1 MKISEIGEAGL
12 LKLIFPY
19 CLPGTVGD
27 DAAVLAFAGENL
39 VVTTDVL
46 VDRVHFSDQTTA
58 AQDVGWRSAAA
69 NLSDLAAMGALPLG
83 ITVGLG
89 LPPDTP
95 VQWVEDLYRGLNACL
110 ERYDTGIVGGDIYRS
125 TVRTV
130 AITAFGKVES
140 GAVIRRNAAVPGAAI
155 VVTGEHGKSKAGLE
169 LLLDVNLGQELDLID
184 RQELIRAHQR
194 PLPRLDVVPMITML
208 QPEFVAGMDSSD
220 GLLDAISQICRA
232 SGVGARINRS
242 AIAIPAGLTKLTEN
256 PIAFGASGA
265 IDWVLGGGED
275 FELVLCLPVSTAYA
289 LVELIGGTAAI
300 IGTTTANPE
309 ILLVDD
315 QTEILLTSHSQFQH
329 Y

>member
-1 MKISEIGEAGL
+1 MEIHEIGEAGL

-46 VDRVHFSDQTTA
+46 VDRVHFSDRTTS
-58 AQDVGWRSAAA
+58 AQDVGWRAAAA
-69 NLSDLAAMGALPLG
+69 NLSDLAAMGAMPLG

-89 LPPDTP
+89 LPPDTQ
-95 VQWVEDLYRGLNACL
+95 VSWVEDLYRGLGDCL
-110 ERYDTGIVGGDIYRS
+110 DCYDTGIVGGDVYRS

-130 AITAFGKVES
+130 AITAFGRVES
-140 GAVIRRNAAVPGAAI
+140 RAVICRNAALPGAAI
-155 VVTGEHGKSKAGLE
+155 VVTGDHGKSKAGLE
-169 LLLDVNLGQELDLID
+169 LLLDLTLGNDLHPLD

-194 PLPRLDVVPMITML
+194 PVPRLDVVPILAGL
-208 QPEFVAGMDSSD
+208 QPEFMAGMDSSD

-242 AIAIPAGLTKLTEN
+242 AIAIHPGLSRLTNN
-256 PIAFGASGA
+256 PL
-265 IDWVLGGGED
+265 DWVLGGGED
-275 FELVLCLPVSTAYA
+275 FELVLCLPVAA
-289 LVELIGGTAAI
+289 ANVLVELLGGAAAI
-300 IGTTTANPE
+300 IGCTTTTPE

-315 QTEILLTSHSQFQH
+315 GTEILLNSTSQFQH
-329 Y
+329 FGG

>member
-1 MKISEIGEAGL
+1 MEIREIGEAGL
-12 LKLIFPY
+12 LELIFPY

-46 VDRVHFSDQTTA
+46 VDRVHFSDQTTS
-58 AQDVGWRSAAA
+58 AQDVGWRSATA
-69 NLSDLAAMGALPLG
+69 NLSDLAAMGAMPLG

-89 LPPDTP
+89 LPPDTK

-130 AITAFGKVES
+130 AITAFGRVES
-140 GAVIRRNAAVPGAAI
+140 ASVIRRNAAVPGAAI
-155 VVTGEHGKSKAGLE
+155 VVTGDHGKSKAGLE
-169 LLLDVNLGQELDLID
+169 LLLDLNLGKDLNPID

-194 PLPRLDVVPMITML
+194 PVPRLDVVPMITKL
-208 QPEFVAGMDSSD
+208 QPEFIAGMDSSD

-242 AIAIPAGLTKLTEN
+242 AISIHPGLARLAEN
-256 PIAFGASGA
+256 PL
-265 IDWVLGGGED
+265 DWVLGGGED
-275 FELVLCLPVSTAYA
+275 FELVLCMPVPVAQM
-289 LVELIGGTAAI
+289 LVELVGGTAVI
-300 IGTTTANPE
+300 IGETTVTPE

-315 QTEILLTSHSQFQH
+315 GTEILLNSSSQFQH
-329 Y
+329 FGN

>member
-1 MKISEIGEAGL
+1 MEIREIGEAGL

-27 DAAVLAFAGENL
+27 DAAVLAFSGKNL

-46 VDRVHFSDQTTA
+46 VDRVHFSDQTTS
-58 AQDVGWRSAAA
+58 AQDVGWRSATA
-69 NLSDLAAMGALPLG
+69 NLSDLAAMGATPLG

-89 LPPDTP
+89 LSPDTK
-95 VQWVEDLYRGLNACL
+95 VQWVEDLYRGLAACL
-110 ERYDTGIVGGDIYRS
+110 ERYGTGIVGGDIYRS

-130 AITAFGKVES
+130 AITAFGQVES
-140 GAVIRRNAAVPGAAI
+140 SGVIRRDAAVPGAAI
-155 VVTGEHGKSKAGLE
+155 VVTGDHGKSKAGLE
-169 LLLDVNLGQELDLID
+169 LLLDLRLGKDLSLLD

-194 PLPRLDVVPMITML
+194 PVPRLDVVPIITKL

-220 GLLDAISQICRA
+220 GLLDAISQLCRA

-242 AIAIPAGLTKLTEN
+242 AISIPAGLARLTES
-256 PIAFGASGA
+256 P
-265 IDWVLGGGED
+265 IDWVMGGGED
-275 FELVLCLPVSTAYA
+275 FELVLCLPVSVAHV

-300 IGTTTANPE
+300 IGETTAPPA

-315 QTEILLTSHSQFQH
+315 GTEILLNSGSQFQH
-329 Y
+329 FGN

>member
-1 MKISEIGEAGL
+1 MEIREIGETGL

-46 VDRVHFSDQTTA
+46 VDRVHFSDQTTS

-69 NLSDLAAMGALPLG
+69 NLSDLAAMGAMPLG

-89 LPPDTP
+89 LPPDTK
-95 VQWVEDLYRGLNACL
+95 VQWVEDLYRGLAACL
-110 ERYDTGIVGGDIYRS
+110 ELYDTGIVGGDIYRS

-130 AITAFGKVES
+130 AITAFGRVES
-140 GAVIRRNAAVPGAAI
+140 SAVIRRNAAVPGAAI
-155 VVTGEHGKSKAGLE
+155 MVTGDHGKSKAGLE
-169 LLLDVNLGQELDLID
+169 LLLDVNLGKDLNPLD

-194 PLPRLDVVPMITML
+194 PLPRLDVVPMITNL

-220 GLLDAISQICRA
+220 GLLDAISQMCRA
-232 SGVGARINRS
+232 SGVGARIDQS
-242 AIAIPAGLTKLTEN
+242 AISIYPGLARLTKN
-256 PIAFGASGA
+256 P

-275 FELVLCLPVSTAYA
+275 FELVLCLPVSTAHA
-289 LVELIGGTAAI
+289 LVKLIGGTAAI
-300 IGTTTANPE
+300 IGRTTATLE

-315 QTEILLTSHSQFQH
+315 ETAILLNSHSQFQH
-329 Y
+329 FGD

>member
-1 MKISEIGEAGL
+1 MEIREIGEAGL
-12 LKLIFPY
+12 LELIFPY

-46 VDRVHFSDQTTA
+46 VDRVHFSDRTTS
-58 AQDVGWRSAAA
+58 AQDVGWRSATA
-69 NLSDLAAMGALPLG
+69 NLSDLAAMGAMPLG

-89 LPPDTP
+89 LPPDTK

-130 AITAFGKVES
+130 AVTAFGQVES
-140 GAVIRRNAAVPGAAI
+140 AAVIRRNAAVPGAAI
-155 VVTGEHGKSKAGLE
+155 VATGDHGKSKAGLE
-169 LLLDVNLGQELDLID
+169 LLLDTNLVKDLNLLH

-194 PLPRLDVVPMITML
+194 PVPRLDVVPMLTKL
-208 QPEFVAGMDSSD
+208 QPEFIAGMDSSD

-242 AIAIPAGLTKLTEN
+242 AISIHPGLARLTEN
-256 PIAFGASGA
+256 PL
-265 IDWVLGGGED
+265 DWVLGGGED
-275 FELVLCLPVSTAYA
+275 FELVLCMPMPAAQV
-289 LVELIGGTAAI
+289 LVKLVGGKAAI
-300 IGTTTANPE
+300 IGETTVTPE

-315 QTEILLTSHSQFQH
+315 GTEILLNSSSQFQH
-329 Y
+329 FSN